1 MSREN
6 LESLLDAMLEESAVN
21 LAADA
26 EREREAKERAA
37 REAQKKAAAAPAAEA
52 PVLTDVAT
60 LTGLPDGDLRKVLA
74 KAAPDD
80 VLVVLATAG
89 DALQRRILLNLSAD
103 SVKWMKANLVH
114 IDVVSNAEREGA
126 EKKILKITN
135 ALLAA
140 GEITVPEPESIGKD
154 EAPDAAE
161 KDLRDLLTD
170 LVRLAGQ
177 AGPDALAAVLESS
190 DEPLLVAGLAI
201 LGEGEG
207 ESDVRR
213 ALAKKRAELEVAYAQ
228 RLLLI
233 EEALVAIAE
242 GEPADAFRAR
252 IFK

>member
-1 MSREN
+1 V
-6 LESLLDAMLEESAVN
+6 AT
-21 LAADA
+21 
-26 EREREAKERAA
+26 
-37 REAQKKAAAAPAAEA
+37 PAAEA
-52 PVLTDVAT
+52 PTLTEIAA
-60 LTGLPDGDLRKVLA
+60 LTGLPEGDLRKVLA

-80 VLVVLATAG
+80 LLVVLATSA
-89 DALQRRILLNLSAD
+89 DALQRRILLSLSAD
-103 SVKWMKANLVH
+103 SVKWLKENLAH

-126 EKKILKITN
+126 EKRLLKIAN
-135 ALLAA
+135 ALLRA
-140 GEITVPEPESIGKD
+140 GEIGLPEPESIGKD

-170 LVRLAGQ
+170 LVRIAGQ

-190 DEPLLVAGLAI
+190 DEPLLVAGLGI
-201 LGEGEG
+201 IGEADG
-207 ESDVRR
+207 DVRR

-252 IFK
+252 LFK

>member
-1 MSREN
+1 MSRDN
-6 LESLLDAMLEESAVN
+6 LESLLDAMLDESAVN
-21 LAADA
+21 VAADA
-26 EREREAKERAA
+26 EREREARERAA
-37 REAQKKAAAAPAAEA
+37 REKQKKAVATRSAEA
-52 PVLTDVAT
+52 PTLTEIAA

-80 VLVVLATAG
+80 LLVVLATSA
-89 DALQRRILLNLSAD
+89 DALQRRILLGLSAD
-103 SVKWMKANLVH
+103 SVKWLKENLAH

-126 EKKILKITN
+126 EKKLLKVANT
-135 ALLAA
+135 LLRA
-140 GEITVPEPESIGKD
+140 GEIGLPEPESIGKD
-154 EAPDAAE
+154 DAPDAAE

-170 LVRLAGQ
+170 LVRIAGQ

-190 DEPLLVAGLAI
+190 DEPLLVAGLGI
-201 LGEGEG
+201 IGEADG
-207 ESDVRR
+207 DVRR

-252 IFK
+252 LFK

>member
-1 MSREN
+1 MSRDN
-6 LESLLDAMLEESAVN
+6 LESLLDAMLDESAVN
-21 LAADA
+21 VAADA

-37 REAQKKAAAAPAAEA
+37 REKQKKAAAAPAAEA
-52 PVLTDVAT
+52 PTLTEIAA
-60 LTGLPDGDLRKVLA
+60 LTGLPDDDLRKVLA

-80 VLVVLATAG
+80 LLVVLATSA
-89 DALQRRILLNLSAD
+89 DALQRRILLSLSAD
-103 SVKWMKANLVH
+103 SVKWLKENLAH

-126 EKKILKITN
+126 EKKLLKIANT
-135 ALLAA
+135 LLRA
-140 GEITVPEPESIGKD
+140 GEIGLPEPESIGKD

-170 LVRLAGQ
+170 LVRIAGQ

-190 DEPLLVAGLAI
+190 DEPLLVAGLGI
-201 LGEGEG
+201 IGEADG
-207 ESDVRR
+207 DVRR

-252 IFK
+252 LFK

>member
-1 MSREN
+1 MSRDN
-6 LESLLDAMLEESAVN
+6 LESLLDAMLDESAVN
-21 LAADA
+21 VAADA
-26 EREREAKERAA
+26 EREREARERAA
-37 REAQKKAAAAPAAEA
+37 REKQKKAVATPAAEA
-52 PVLTDVAT
+52 PTLTEIAA
-60 LTGLPDGDLRKVLA
+60 LTGLPEGDLRKVLA

-80 VLVVLATAG
+80 LLVVLATSA
-89 DALQRRILLNLSAD
+89 DALQRRILLSLSAD
-103 SVKWMKANLVH
+103 SVKWLKENLAH

-126 EKKILKITN
+126 EKKLLKVANT
-135 ALLAA
+135 LLRA
-140 GEITVPEPESIGKD
+140 GEIGLPEPESIGKD

-170 LVRLAGQ
+170 LVRIAGQ

-190 DEPLLVAGLAI
+190 DEPLLVAGLGI
-201 LGEGEG
+201 IGEADG
-207 ESDVRR
+207 DVRR

-252 IFK
+252 LFK